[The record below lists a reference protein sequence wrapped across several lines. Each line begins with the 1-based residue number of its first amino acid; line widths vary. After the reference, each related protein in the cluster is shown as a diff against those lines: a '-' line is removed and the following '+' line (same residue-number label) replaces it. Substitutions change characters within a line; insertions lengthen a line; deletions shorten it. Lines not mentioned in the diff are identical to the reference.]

1 MMDIKLI
8 LKNIIE
14 TDLTLDVSGLSL
26 STKTL
31 KKGDVFVALQGEKN
45 HGIEF
50 IADAIENGCIAVLV
64 DGKDFDCKVPS
75 IRVDNLK
82 THLSTL
88 AQNFYTRAKN
98 VDLIAVTGT
107 NGKTSV
113 SHYISQLL
121 DFMEIDNGVI
131 GTLGMTKTQNKTINT
146 TPDIFS
152 IYSTL
157 EEYSSNGINLAVIEA
172 SSHALMQGRLE
183 GLSFIQ
189 GIFTNLTQDH
199 LDYHETMDNY
209 REAKGRLFKNNFS
222 KRAIINRDDENY
234 QYFLDTASDKEP
246 ITFGIDD
253 LEFFKNSENGFI
265 CQLNDYVFELPLVGE
280 FNLSNAI
287 AAYNSVKCLGFSDD
301 QIIPCLAKLSPP
313 PGRMQKLANSNIWI
327 DYAHTPDALDNA
339 LSTLRTHYP
348 EFNIRVIFG
357 CGGDRDKG
365 KRQMMGKIAS
375 ERADSIILTNDNPR
389 SEHPQA
395 IIDDILAGTKV
406 ENDVQIILDR
416 GDAIRSAIQSL
427 GEEEALL
434 IAGKGHETTQ
444 VISSKTLP
452 FSDIEVALNAL
463 N

>member
-1 MMDIKLI
+1 MDIKLI
-8 LKNIIE
+8 LKNIVKTDIE
-14 TDLTLDVSGLSL
+14 LDASGLSL
-26 STKTL
+26 NTNTL
-31 KKGDVFVALQGEKN
+31 NKGDVFVALQGEKN

-50 IADAIENGCIAVLV
+50 VEDAIEKGCVAALI
-64 DGKDFDCKVPS
+64 DGKDFDCDVPT
-75 IRVDNLK
+75 IRVDKLK

-88 AQNFYTRAKN
+88 AQNFYINAKN
-98 VDLIAVTGT
+98 VELIAITGT

-121 DFMEIDNGVI
+121 DFLEIDNGVI
-131 GTLGMTKTQNKTINT
+131 GTLGMTKTKNKSINT

-152 IYSTL
+152 IYNTL

-209 REAKGRLFKNNFS
+209 REAKGKLFKNNFS

-265 CQLNDYVFELPLVGE
+265 CQLNDYVFELPLVGI

-287 AAYNSVKCLGFSDD
+287 AAYNSVKCLSFSDD

-313 PGRMQKLANSNIWI
+313 PGRMQQLANSNIWI

-339 LSTLRTHYP
+339 LSTLRMHYP

-389 SEHPQA
+389 SEDPQA

-406 ENDVQIILDR
+406 ENDVQIILNR

>member
-1 MMDIKLI
+1 MDIKLI
-8 LKNIIE
+8 LKNIVKTDIE
-14 TDLTLDVSGLSL
+14 LDASGLSL
-26 STKTL
+26 NTNTL
-31 KKGDVFVALQGEKN
+31 NKGDVFVALQGEKN

-50 IADAIENGCIAVLV
+50 VEDAIEKGCVAALI
-64 DGKDFDCKVPS
+64 DGKDFDCDVPT
-75 IRVDNLK
+75 IRVDKLK

-88 AQNFYTRAKN
+88 AQNFYINAKN
-98 VDLIAVTGT
+98 VELIAITGT

-121 DFMEIDNGVI
+121 DFLEIDNGVI
-131 GTLGMTKTQNKTINT
+131 GTLGMTKTKNKSINT

-152 IYSTL
+152 IYNTL

-209 REAKGRLFKNNFS
+209 REAKGKLFKNNFS

-313 PGRMQKLANSNIWI
+313 PGRMQQLANSNIWI

-389 SEHPQA
+389 SEDPQA

-434 IAGKGHETTQ
+434 IAGKGHETSQ
-444 VISSKTLP
+444 VIGTKTLP

>member
-1 MMDIKLI
+1 MDIKLI
-8 LKNIIE
+8 LKNIVKTDIE
-14 TDLTLDVSGLSL
+14 LDASGLSL
-26 STKTL
+26 NTNTL
-31 KKGDVFVALQGEKN
+31 NKGDVFVALQGEKN

-50 IADAIENGCIAVLV
+50 VEDAIEKGCVAALI
-64 DGKDFDCKVPS
+64 DGKDFDCDVPT
-75 IRVDNLK
+75 IRVDKLK

-88 AQNFYTRAKN
+88 AQNFYINAKN
-98 VDLIAVTGT
+98 VELIAITGT

-121 DFMEIDNGVI
+121 DFLEIDNGVI
-131 GTLGMTKTQNKTINT
+131 GTLGMTKTKNKSINT

-152 IYSTL
+152 IYNTL

-209 REAKGRLFKNNFS
+209 RDAKGKLFKNNFS

-253 LEFFKNSENGFI
+253 LEFFKNSKNGFI
-265 CQLNDYVFELPLVGE
+265 CQLNDYVFELPLVGI

-287 AAYNSVKCLGFSDD
+287 AAYNSVKCLSFSDD

-313 PGRMQKLANSNIWI
+313 PGRMQQLANSNIWI

-339 LSTLRTHYP
+339 LSTLRMHYP

-389 SEHPQA
+389 SEDPQA

>member
-1 MMDIKLI
+1 MDIKLI
-8 LKNIIE
+8 LKNIVKTDIE
-14 TDLTLDVSGLSL
+14 LDASGLSL
-26 STKTL
+26 NTNTL
-31 KKGDVFVALQGEKN
+31 NKGDVFVALQGEKN

-50 IADAIENGCIAVLV
+50 VEDAIEKGCVAALI
-64 DGKDFDCKVPS
+64 DGKDFDCDVPT
-75 IRVDNLK
+75 IRVDKLK

-88 AQNFYTRAKN
+88 AQNFYINAKN
-98 VDLIAVTGT
+98 VELIAITGT

-113 SHYISQLL
+113 SHFISQLL
-121 DFMEIDNGVI
+121 DFLEIDNGVI
-131 GTLGMTKTQNKTINT
+131 GTLGMTKTKNKSINT

-152 IYSTL
+152 IYNTL

-209 REAKGRLFKNNFS
+209 REAKGKLFKNNFS

-265 CQLNDYVFELPLVGE
+265 CQLNDYVFELPLVGK

-313 PGRMQKLANSNIWI
+313 PGRMQQLANSNIWI

-339 LSTLRTHYP
+339 LSTLRMHYP

-365 KRQMMGKIAS
+365 KRQMMGTIAS

-389 SEHPQA
+389 SEDPQA

-434 IAGKGHETTQ
+434 IAGKGHETSQ
-444 VISSKTLP
+444 VIGTNTLP

>member
-1 MMDIKLI
+1 MDIKLI
-8 LKNIIE
+8 LKNIIK
-14 TDLTLDVSGLSL
+14 TDTTVEVSGLSL
-26 STKTL
+26 NTKTIN
-31 KKGDVFVALQGEKN
+31 KGDVFVALQGEKN
-45 HGIEF
+45 HGVEF
-50 IADAIENGCIAVLV
+50 IEDAIEKGCIAVLV

-82 THLSTL
+82 AHLSTL
-88 AQNFYTRAKN
+88 AQNFYTSAKN

-131 GTLGMTKTQNKTINT
+131 GTLGMTKTQNKSINT

-157 EEYSSNGINLAVIEA
+157 EEYSSNKVNIAVIEA

-183 GLSFIQ
+183 GLSFSQ

-199 LDYHETMDNY
+199 LDYHGTMDNY
-209 REAKGRLFKNNFS
+209 REAKGKLFQDNFS
-222 KRAIINRDDENY
+222 KKAIINRDDENH
-234 QYFLDTASDKEP
+234 QYFLDTSSDKDP

-253 LEFFKNSENGFI
+253 LEFYKNSANGFI

-287 AAYNSVKCLGFSDD
+287 AAYNSLKCLGFSDD

-313 PGRMQKLANSNIWI
+313 PGRMQQLANSNIWI

-348 EFNIRVIFG
+348 EFSIRVIFG

-375 ERADSIILTNDNPR
+375 ENADSIILTNDNPR
-389 SEHPQA
+389 SEDPQS

-406 ENDVQIILDR
+406 ENDVQVILDR
-416 GDAIRSAIQSL
+416 GNAIHSAIQSL

-434 IAGKGHETTQ
+434 IAGKGHETSQ
-444 VISSKTLP
+444 VIGTRTLP

>member
-1 MMDIKLI
+1 MDIKLI
-8 LKNIIE
+8 LKNIVKTDIE
-14 TDLTLDVSGLSL
+14 LDASGLSL
-26 STKTL
+26 NTNTL
-31 KKGDVFVALQGEKN
+31 NKGDVFVALQGEKN

-50 IADAIENGCIAVLV
+50 VEDAIEKGCVAALI
-64 DGKDFDCKVPS
+64 DGKDFDCDVPT
-75 IRVDNLK
+75 IRVDKLK

-88 AQNFYTRAKN
+88 AQNFYINAKN
-98 VDLIAVTGT
+98 VELIAITGT

-121 DFMEIDNGVI
+121 DFLEIDNGVI
-131 GTLGMTKTQNKTINT
+131 GTLGMTKTKNKSINT

-152 IYSTL
+152 IYNTL

-209 REAKGRLFKNNFS
+209 REAKGKLFKNNFS

-265 CQLNDYVFELPLVGE
+265 CQLNDYVFELPLVGK

-287 AAYNSVKCLGFSDD
+287 AAYNSVKCLSFSDD

-313 PGRMQKLANSNIWI
+313 PGRMQQLANSNIWI

-339 LSTLRTHYP
+339 LSTLRMHYP

-389 SEHPQA
+389 SEDPQA

-444 VISSKTLP
+444 VISSKILP